1 MKNQKIIGRKSLPP
15 FTQLEKEP
23 VKHNIN
29 QNELNRRL
37 VEAWRSPQKTR
48 FLEDGVVKE
57 ITEKPDLSKIP
68 ILTHFEKDA
77 GPYITSVVIH
87 AKNVDSTRPL
97 SKPKEKFE
105 REKNSCEQA
114 C

>member
-1 MKNQKIIGRKSLPP
+1 LPP
-15 FTQLEKEP
+15 FGQLEKES

-29 QNELNRRL
+29 QNELYSRL

-57 ITEKPDLSKIP
+57 ITEKPDLSRIP

-77 GPYITSVVIH
+77 GPHITSVVIH
-87 AKNVDSTRPL
+87 AKNVDATRPL

-105 REKNSCEQA
+105 REKIHVSKHVEGLVRKLLGQ
-114 C
+114 

>member
-1 MKNQKIIGRKSLPP
+1 LPP
-15 FTQLEKEP
+15 FVQLEKES
-23 VKHNIN
+23 VKHTIN
-29 QNELNRRL
+29 QNELHSWL

-48 FLEDGVVKE
+48 VLEDGVMKE

-77 GPYITSVVIH
+77 DSHITSAVIH
-87 AKNVDSTRPL
+87 AKNVDTTSPL

-105 REKNSCEQA
+105 CAEIYVSKYAEGLVRKLLGQ
-114 C
+114 